1 MNATLKNISKL
12 LSMRGG
18 LVVTESTPRILQSKL
33 ITWPILR
40 SVFGVFLLVA
50 AFLKL
55 RDFGSPSALFDIAPS
70 LEFGLIQLE
79 VLLALWLLSG
89 WKTVAAWFCTLGLFT
104 TFAGASFAMVVQKKA
119 TCGCFGS
126 VDFNPAWVFVID
138 IVAISALL
146 FVGRIEN
153 HRVVDPSPDWLGFR
167 LKNRIW
173 SLTIGISLVATTIGF
188 AGIYFNTAIG
198 SWYARNLPIALSG
211 QVLVTEPSV
220 VAASP
225 GVVGDWQTL
234 SFAVVNRG
242 KESVRLIG
250 AEQNCKCRAIK
261 SLPVV
266 VPAGGQVDIDVDVKL
281 GSKSSF
287 ALLTSSQR
295 QARLVCR
302 WREIE

>member
-1 MNATLKNISKL
+1 
-12 LSMRGG
+12 
-18 LVVTESTPRILQSKL
+18 VTEFTNVVSQPKWF
-33 ITWPILR
+33 TWRFIR
-40 SVFGVFLLVA
+40 FVFSVFLLVT
-50 AFLKL
+50 AFLKF

-79 VLLALWLLSG
+79 VLIALWLLSG
-89 WKTVAAWFCTLGLFT
+89 WKTIAAWFCTLCLFA
-104 TFAGASFAMVVQKKA
+104 TFAGASLALVVQKKA

-138 IVAISALL
+138 IVAISTLL
-146 FVGRIEN
+146 LVGRIEN
-153 HRVVDPSPDWLGFR
+153 NRVVDPSPDWIGFR
-167 LKNRIW
+167 LKQRIL
-173 SLTIGISLVATTIGF
+173 SLTMGISLIAITIGF
-188 AGIYFNTAIG
+188 AGIYFNTHVG
-198 SWYARNLPIALSG
+198 SWYARNLPIALTG

-225 GVVGDWQTL
+225 GVEGNWQTL
-234 SFAVVNRG
+234 SFSVVNRG

-261 SLPVV
+261 SLPIV
-266 VPAGGQVDIDVDVKL
+266 VPAAGQVDIEVDVKL

-287 ALLTSSQR
+287 ALLTTSQQ

-302 WREIE
+302 WRESE

>member
-1 MNATLKNISKL
+1 MTAMLKNISK
-12 LSMRGG
+12 RRG
-18 LVVTESTPRILQSKL
+18 LVVTDNTRSIWHSKL
-33 ITWPILR
+33 ITWRLIR
-40 SVFGVFLLVA
+40 SVFSFFLLVA
-50 AFLKL
+50 AFLKF
-55 RDFGSPSALFDIAPS
+55 RDFGTPNALYDIAPS

-79 VLLALWLLSG
+79 VLIALWLLSG
-89 WKTVAAWFCTLGLFT
+89 WKTVEAWLCTFCLFAA
-104 TFAGASFAMVVQKKA
+104 FAGASLAMVVQKKA

-146 FVGRIEN
+146 LVGRIEN
-153 HRVVDPSPDWLGFR
+153 HRVVDPSPDGLMIR
-167 LKNRIW
+167 LKQRIW
-173 SLTIGISLVATTIGF
+173 SLTIGVSLIAATIGF
-188 AGIYFNTAIG
+188 VGTYFNTEVG
-198 SWYARNLPIALSG
+198 SWYARNLPIALTG
-211 QVLVTEPSV
+211 QELVTEPSV

-225 GVVGDWQTL
+225 GVEGEWQTL

-295 QARLVCR
+295 QTRLVCR
-302 WREIE
+302 WKESK